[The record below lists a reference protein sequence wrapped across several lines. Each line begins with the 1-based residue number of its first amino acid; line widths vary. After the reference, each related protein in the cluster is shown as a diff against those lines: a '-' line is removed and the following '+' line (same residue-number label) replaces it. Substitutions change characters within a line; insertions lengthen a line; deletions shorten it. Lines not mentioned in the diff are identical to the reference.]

1 MKRALFVLLTIML
14 LVAGAIALSIDRI
27 AGSAIERGSRY
38 ALGVDT
44 HVGFVHLAP
53 LAGELRVNRLRI
65 SNPPGF
71 DGSHFLAFDRFDLKT
86 DLASLRG
93 DVVRVPLFRLQ
104 GVDLS
109 LERKGTASNTDAI
122 FESLEKFESKQP
134 SPAKSKAG
142 ATGPERRYV
151 VSKLEIRDVTA
162 HVEWNALAA
171 KESALEVH
179 VDGIELSNPGGARG
193 LTLPELSNVI
203 VKAVLDSVR
212 RSGKLPVD
220 VAGDL
225 AGGLRSLE
233 RIPGAAAAGMLERA
247 SDALRDAGAAIG
259 KGIDGLL
266 GTGDSTSRR

>member
-1 MKRALFVLLTIML
+1 MKRALIVLVAVVL

-44 HVGFVHLAP
+44 HVGFVRLAP
-53 LAGELRVNRLRI
+53 LAGELRVHRLRVA
-65 SNPPGF
+65 NPPGF

-86 DLASLRG
+86 DLASLSG
-93 DVVRVPLFRLQ
+93 DVVRVPLFRLE

-109 LERKGTASNTDAI
+109 LERKRDRSNTDAI

-134 SPAKSKAG
+134 AKSKAG
-142 ATGPERRYV
+142 AGGPERRYV

-171 KESALEVH
+171 KESALDVH
-179 VDGIELSNPGGARG
+179 VDGIELTNPGGARG
-193 LTLPELSNVI
+193 LTLPELSNVV

-212 RSGKLPVD
+212 RSGELPVD

-225 AGGLRSLE
+225 AGGLRSLS
-233 RIPGAAAAGMLERA
+233 RVPGAAATGVLERA
-247 SDALRDAGAAIG
+247 GDALRDAGAA
-259 KGIDGLL
+259 L
-266 GTGDSTSRR
+266 GSLFDRNNRR

>member
-1 MKRALFVLLTIML
+1 MKRAIFVLLTIVL
-14 LVAGAIALSIDRI
+14 LVAAAIALSIDRI

-44 HVGFVHLAP
+44 HVGFVRLAP
-53 LAGELRVNRLRI
+53 LAGEVRVNHLRI

-71 DGSHFLAFDRFDLKT
+71 DGRHFLAFDRFDLKT
-86 DLASLRG
+86 DLASLRR
-93 DVVRVPLFRLQ
+93 DVVRVPLFRLE

-109 LERKGTASNTDAI
+109 LERKGDRSNTDAI
-122 FESLEKFESKQP
+122 FESLEKFESKGP
-134 SPAKSKAG
+134 ASAKSKPG
-142 ATGPERRYV
+142 AAGPERRYV

-179 VDGIELSNPGGARG
+179 VDGIELQNPGGARG
-193 LTLPELSNVI
+193 LTLPELSNVV

-212 RSGKLPVD
+212 RSGELPVD

-225 AGGLRSLE
+225 AGGLRSLS
-233 RIPGAAAAGMLERA
+233 RVPGAAATGVLERA
-247 SDALRDAGAAIG
+247 GDALRDAGAA
-259 KGIDGLL
+259 L
-266 GTGDSTSRR
+266 GSLFDRNKTR

>member
-1 MKRALFVLLTIML
+1 MKRALLVLVAVVL

-27 AGSAIERGSRY
+27 AGSAIERASRY

-44 HVGFVHLAP
+44 HVGFVHVAP
-53 LAGELRVNRLRI
+53 LAGELRVHRLSV

-71 DGSHFLAFDRFDLKT
+71 DGRHFLAFDRFDLKT
-86 DLASLRG
+86 DLASLRS
-93 DVVRVPLFRLQ
+93 DVVRVPLFRLE

-109 LERKGTASNTDAI
+109 LERKGNASNTDAI
-122 FESLEKFESKQP
+122 FESLGKFESKRP
-134 SPAKSKAG
+134 AAAKSKAG
-142 ATGPERRYV
+142 AAAPERRYV
-151 VSKLEIRDVTA
+151 VGKLEIHDVTA
-162 HVEWNALAA
+162 HVEWNAIAA

-179 VDGIELSNPGGARG
+179 VDGIELQNPGGARG
-193 LTLPELSNVI
+193 LTLPELSNVV

-233 RIPGAAAAGMLERA
+233 RIPGAAAAGVLDRVG
-247 SDALRDAGAAIG
+247 DALRDAGAELG

-266 GTGDSTSRR
+266 GTGDSSRR